1 VHVESPRAFLSSL
14 SFFLVTG
21 AINTRYRLCFLI
33 CRVVHRAYLYLTTV
47 SRKVDSRKVADTFSP
62 LFLSQNS
69 PIKNALINNAVG
81 ENEEPTSGDDGFD
94 VQNPHRVIRARVHD
108 YHEEL

>member
-1 VHVESPRAFLSSL
+1 LIREKSLTHSRLSSSL
-14 SFFLVTG
+14 K
-21 AINTRYRLCFLI
+21 I
-33 CRVVHRAYLYLTTV
+33 H
-47 SRKVDSRKVADTFSP
+47 P
-62 LFLSQNS
+62 LKTS
-69 PIKNALINNAVG
+69 LINNAVG